1 MLPSEQES
9 GPAFRGRGR
18 SAVAV
23 GLLSSHMTSP
33 EIRRQ
38 FLDFFRSKQHLIV
51 PSAPLVAK
59 NDPTLMFNNSGMAQ
73 FKDFFLGNGTP
84 PAKRVADTQ
93 KCLRVSGKHNDLEDV
108 GFDTYHHTMFEM
120 LGNWSFGDYFKKEA
134 LEWSWELLTEVFKLP
149 KNRIY
154 VSVFKGDETDGVPF
168 DQESWD
174 LWKGIIGD
182 DSRIILGNK
191 KDNFWEMGATG
202 PCGPCSEIHIDLR
215 SADEVAKQ
223 SGRELVNA
231 DHPQVVEIWNNVF
244 MQFNRKADG
253 SLEELPARHV
263 DTGMGFERL
272 CMAIQSK
279 QSNYD
284 TDVFSGTISLIEQLS
299 AKTYTGKMEKSDV
312 AMRVIADHI
321 RAVSFAIGDGL
332 MPSKDKAGYVIRRI
346 LRRAIRYGYSF
357 LGFTEPFMTKLVPL
371 LADQFADVFP
381 ELDAQ
386 RDFVATVI
394 REEERAFFVTLAEG
408 IKLINRK
415 VQPMI
420 IDFSDGMTR
429 VLDRM
434 SYLDVEP
441 NQVQQL
447 LSQCVTISL
456 EANNNIDAPTR
467 ITYLKNEIE
476 QILDEV
482 KAESVYYQEARK
494 EYEKAVNNLTIP
506 GETVFVLSDTFGFP
520 ADLTALIAREK
531 GLQIDEEGYGT
542 ALAFQQARSR
552 KDASTATSDWL
563 IPDSVDDSEL
573 TALPEFVGYDSL
585 EISDAKI
592 LKYRRVSDKK
602 GDKFQI
608 VLNKTPF
615 YAESGGQV
623 GDTGDLILRDFS
635 SESPIRIVA
644 THKENNLT
652 IHIVDA
658 DSINIEDKILRANHV
673 GFVAKI
679 DAHRRELISDNH
691 SATHL
696 MHSALREVLGPRV
709 SQKGSYVGPD
719 ALRFDFDHSRKMTDD
734 EIQRVETIVNERIR
748 QNIPLDEKRNV
759 PIEQARAMGATALFG
774 EKYGDF
780 VRVIT
785 FDPTYS
791 VELCGGTHVAATGQI
806 GLFKLT
812 SEGSVSTGIRRI
824 EAKTSEGALALLNQ
838 QEATLTAL
846 KELLKAPK
854 DVVKAVQTILDERNA
869 LQKQVDTL
877 ENEKVQ
883 ELKNE
888 LIGKISTSNG
898 HSILVEKVTV
908 PNADALKQLAYDLK
922 AKVDNLALVLGADI
936 NGKPQLA
943 VMLPDSLISTG
954 LNAGQVV
961 KDLAKHIK
969 GGGGGQPFFATA
981 GGIDV
986 SGLDAALAQGR
997 ALLQ

>member
-1 MLPSEQES
+1 
-9 GPAFRGRGR
+9 
-18 SAVAV
+18 
-23 GLLSSHMTSP
+23 MTSS

-134 LEWSWELLTEVFKLP
+134 LEWSWELLTDVFKLP
-149 KNRIY
+149 KDRIY
-154 VSVFKGDETDGVPF
+154 VSVFKGDEADGVPF

-215 SADEVAKQ
+215 SPEEVAAK
-223 SGRELVNA
+223 SGKELVNA

-244 MQFNRKADG
+244 MQFNRKADS

-272 CMAIQSK
+272 CMAIQGK

-284 TDVFSGTISLIEQLS
+284 TDVFSGTINLIEALS
-299 AKTYTGKMEKSDV
+299 GKTYTGQMEKSDV

-332 MPSKDKAGYVIRRI
+332 VPSNAKAGYVIRRI
-346 LRRAIRYGYSF
+346 LRRAIRYGYSY
-357 LGFTEPFMTKLVPL
+357 LGFTEPFMTRLVPL

-381 ELDAQ
+381 ELAAQ
-386 RDFVATVI
+386 QEFVATVI
-394 REEERAFFVTLAEG
+394 REEEIAFLRTL
-408 IKLINRK
+408 
-415 VQPMI
+415 
-420 IDFSDGMTR
+420 GMGLTR
-429 VLDRM
+429 LD
-434 SYLDVEP
+434 
-441 NQVQQL
+441 Q
-447 LSQCVTISL
+447 I
-456 EANNNIDAPTR
+456 
-467 ITYLKNEIE
+467 IE
-476 QILDEV
+476 QLGDTKI
-482 KAESVYYQEARK
+482 
-494 EYEKAVNNLTIP
+494 IP
-506 GETVFVLSDTFGFP
+506 GETVFELNDTFGFP

-531 GLQIDEEGYGT
+531 GLQIDEEGFKT
-542 ALAFQQARSR
+542 ALQAQKQRSR
-552 KDASTATSDWL
+552 KDATSSAGDW
-563 IPDSVDDSEL
+563 IEL
-573 TALPEFVGYDSL
+573 SDEPSRFVGYDETESTTN
-585 EISDAKI
+585 IV
-592 LKYRRVSDKK
+592 KYRRVLGKQ
-602 GDKFQI
+602 GVQYQI
-608 VLNKTPF
+608 VLEETPF
-615 YAESGGQV
+615 YAESGGQI
-623 GDTGDLILRDFS
+623 GDTGTLSRGSFQFSFLPVTDTKKENDLTLHIVNVEKDGNEELIEAFLNS
-635 SESPIRIVA
+635 SEPVHA
-644 THKENNLT
+644 
-652 IHIVDA
+652 
-658 DSINIEDKILRANHV
+658 SIDE
-673 GFVAKI
+673 
-679 DAHRRELISDNH
+679 HRRTLISDNH

-696 MHSALREVLGPRV
+696 MHSALREVLGPHV
-709 SQKGSYVGPD
+709 AQKGSYVGPD
-719 ALRFDFDHSRKMTDD
+719 ALRFDFSHFGKMTDE

-759 PIEQARAMGATALFG
+759 PIEQARAIGATALFG

-791 VELCGGTHVAATGQI
+791 VELCGGTHVPATGQI

-824 EAKTSEGALALLNQ
+824 EAKTSEVALALLNE
-838 QEATLTAL
+838 QEAIINEL
-846 KELLKAPK
+846 KDLLKAPK
-854 DVVKAVQTILDERNA
+854 DVVKAVQTLLDERAA
-869 LQKQVDTL
+869 LQKKVEAM

-883 ELKNE
+883 QLKHELLAKV
-888 LIGKISTSNG
+888 STSNG
-898 HSILVEKVTV
+898 HSVLVEKVAV

-922 AKVDNLALVLGADI
+922 ANVDNLALILGADI
-936 NGKPQLA
+936 GGKPQLA
-943 VMLPDSLISTG
+943 VMLPDSLISSRG

-981 GGIDV
+981 GGTDP

-997 ALLQ
+997 ALLSL

>member
-1 MLPSEQES
+1 
-9 GPAFRGRGR
+9 
-18 SAVAV
+18 
-23 GLLSSHMTSP
+23 MTSP

-51 PSAPLVAK
+51 ASAPLVAK

-120 LGNWSFGDYFKKEA
+120 LGNWSFGDYFKKDA
-134 LEWSWELLTEVFKLP
+134 LEWSWELLTQVYKLP
-149 KNRIY
+149 KDRIY
-154 VSVFKGDETDGVPF
+154 VSVFQGDSADGVPF

-182 DSRIILGNK
+182 ESRIILGNK
-191 KDNFWEMGATG
+191 KDNFWEMGETG

-215 SADEVAKQ
+215 SPDEVAQK
-223 SGRELVNA
+223 SGKELVNA

-272 CMAIQSK
+272 CMAIQGK

-284 TDVFSGTISLIEQLS
+284 TDVFSGTINLIEQLS
-299 AKTYTGKMEKSDV
+299 GRTYTGKMEKSDV

-321 RAVSFAIGDGL
+321 RAVSFAIADGL
-332 MPSKDKAGYVIRRI
+332 VPSNAKAGYVIRRI
-346 LRRAIRYGYSF
+346 LRRAIRYGYSY

-381 ELDAQ
+381 ELKAQ
-386 RDFVATVI
+386 QDFVATVI
-394 REEERAFFVTLAEG
+394 REEEISFLRTLG
-408 IKLINRK
+408 TGLTRLD
-415 VQPMI
+415 QI
-420 IDFSDGMTR
+420 ID
-429 VLDRM
+429 
-434 SYLDVEP
+434 
-441 NQVQQL
+441 QL
-447 LSQCVTISL
+447 GDAKTI
-456 EANNNIDAPTR
+456 A
-467 ITYLKNEIE
+467 
-476 QILDEV
+476 
-482 KAESVYYQEARK
+482 
-494 EYEKAVNNLTIP
+494 
-506 GETVFVLSDTFGFP
+506 GETVFELNDTFGFP

-531 GLQIDEEGYGT
+531 GLEIDEEGFQK
-542 ALAFQQARSR
+542 ALQEQKARSR
-552 KDASTATSDWL
+552 KDASSSTGDWIEL
-563 IPDSVDDSEL
+563 QDVDKI
-573 TALPEFVGYDSL
+573 EFVGYD
-585 EISDAKI
+585 ETEAYAQVV
-592 LKYRRVSDKK
+592 KYRRVQNKQ
-602 GDKFQI
+602 GTQVQI
-608 VLNKTPF
+608 VLDRTPF
-615 YAESGGQV
+615 YAESGGQI
-623 GDTGDLILRDFS
+623 GDTGTLELFQSNVPKATLRVLDT
-635 SESPIRIVA
+635 R
-644 THKENNLT
+644 KENDLS
-652 IHIVDA
+652 IHLVA
-658 DSINIEDKILRANHV
+658 DRSDMDDLLQSTDLV
-673 GFVAKI
+673 FAKI
-679 DAHRRELISDNH
+679 DTHRRELTEDNH

-696 MHSALREVLGPRV
+696 LHSALREVLGTHV
-709 SQKGSYVGPD
+709 AQKGSYVGPD
-719 ALRFDFDHSRKMTDD
+719 SLRFDFSHFGKMTNE
-734 EIQRVETIVNERIR
+734 EIGRVETIVNEKIR
-748 QNIPLDEKRNV
+748 QNIPLNEKRNV
-759 PIEQARAMGATALFG
+759 PIEQAKALGATALFG

-791 VELCGGTHVAATGQI
+791 VELCGGTHVPATGQI

-824 EAKTSEGALALLNQ
+824 EAKTSEGALALLNE
-838 QEATLTAL
+838 QEAVINEL

-854 DVVKAVQTILDERNA
+854 DLVKAVQSILDERNA
-869 LQKQVDTL
+869 LLKKVEAL

-883 ELKNE
+883 QIKEEL
-888 LIGKISTSNG
+888 LGKVLTVNG
-898 HSILVEKVTV
+898 HSMVVERVNV

-922 AKVDNLALVLGADI
+922 AKVDNLAVVLGADI

-943 VMLPDSLISTG
+943 VMLPDSLISGRG

-961 KDLAKHIK
+961 KDLAKNIK

-981 GGIDV
+981 GGSDA

-997 ALLQ
+997 ALLG